1 MAEQFNPDE
10 HTVAEVNDYLSTV
23 DPDGDEY
30 QRVLAAE
37 RDGQARKGVLGDD
50 AEPGKPKVTTTKGQ
64 TFAEAAKAATPADVG
79 YLGVSPERER
89 TGMTDKGL
97 SQANPAVM
105 TGGQLPD
112 PRRGVDDSEA
122 LKG

>member
-37 RDGQARKGVLGDD
+37 RDGQARKGVLGDV
-50 AEPGKPKVTTTKGQ
+50 EPDDQQTTTTKGQ
-64 TFAEAAKAATPADVG
+64 TFAEAAAAATPSDVG